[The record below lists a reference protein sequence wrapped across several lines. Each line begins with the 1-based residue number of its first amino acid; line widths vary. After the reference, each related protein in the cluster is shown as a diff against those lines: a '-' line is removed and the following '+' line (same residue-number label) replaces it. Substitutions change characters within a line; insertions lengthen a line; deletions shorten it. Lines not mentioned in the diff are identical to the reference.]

1 MQVSVKA
8 LLVTLLLVLPL
19 AAGAQSTAYVTDD
32 LRLNLRSGPGNQYR
46 ILELLPSGTAVQ
58 VLERGQE
65 WTRVRAGGTEG
76 WMRSSY
82 LQSQPA
88 AAVRLGQVSEELA
101 RLQEQNAG
109 LTEALEAT
117 QQELQAAVAE
127 AETLRAENETM
138 SRRLEQA
145 SRGLELADENQALK
159 KQVIDLEREV
169 QDLTNETR
177 RLSDRSRQDWFVVG
191 AGVMAFGMLV
201 GIVVTRIRWRRRNS
215 WGDL

>member
-1 MQVSVKA
+1 MQGFFKA
-8 LLVTLLLVLPL
+8 LLFAVLFGVVG
-19 AAGAQSTAYVTDD
+19 AAGAQSTAYVTDE
-32 LRLNLRSGPGNQYR
+32 LRLNLRSGPGNEYR
-46 ILELLPSGTAVQ
+46 ILQLLPSGTPVQ
-58 VLERGQE
+58 VLERGNE
-65 WTRVRAGGTEG
+65 WTRVRSGGNEG
-76 WMRSSY
+76 WMRTSY

-88 AAVRLGQVSEELA
+88 AAVRLEEATEELA
-101 RLQEQNAG
+101 RLREQNAG
-109 LTEALEAT
+109 LQEALEAT
-117 QQELQAAVAE
+117 RVELESTVAE
-127 AETLRAENETM
+127 VQSLRDENEAM

-145 SRGLELADENQALK
+145 SEGLELADENQALK

-201 GIVVTRIRWRRRNS
+201 GIIVTRIRWRRRSS